1 MPAGGLCSKKGGV
14 QMKEKNRAIRKLW
27 SRKTLQCLDFLTAK
41 NLPPSRDSS
50 HLHHGYTISI
60 VESGILPMNFRDFR
74 LDLKP
79 GDFLILGPEVPHS
92 FNLSSQMGECSY
104 RTVFVKEE
112 GLSGEAKRAVENE
125 KATVSCFSD
134 PALWESYLTIQRGV
148 EAGSESDISDIIKS
162 SELLLSKMAG
172 NTISRMVVKSSHI
185 LAVKEYLKDN
195 FASVPNIEELAEI
208 AHISPFYLMRLF
220 KEEIGLSPHAY
231 INQLRVNRAKEMMA
245 EGLPLLQI
253 TYELGFTDQSHF
265 SKTFLKI
272 TGVNPN
278 RYGNVCRGT

>member
-1 MPAGGLCSKKGGV
+1 M
-14 QMKEKNRAIRKLW
+14 
-27 SRKTLQCLDFLTAK
+27 DFLTAK
-41 NLPPSRDSS
+41 NLPPARDSS

-60 VESGILPMNFRDFR
+60 VESGVLPLNFRELR

-112 GLSGEAKRAVENE
+112 FLSGDVRRAIEEE
-125 KATVSCFSD
+125 KSTVSCFSD
-134 PALWESYLTIQRGV
+134 PALWEDYLNIQRGV
-148 EAGSESDISDIIKS
+148 EAGSTADIHGIIKS
-162 SELLLSKMAG
+162 SERLLSKMTG
-172 NTISRMVVKSSHI
+172 NILSRMVVKSSHI
-185 LAVKEYLKDN
+185 LAVRQYLKDN
-195 FASVPNIEELAEI
+195 FVSVPNIEELAEI

-220 KEEIGLSPHAY
+220 KEEVGLSPHAY

-245 EGLPLLQI
+245 EGLTLLQI

-272 TGVNPN
+272 TGVNPA
-278 RYGNVCRGT
+278 RYGNVGR

>member
-1 MPAGGLCSKKGGV
+1 
-14 QMKEKNRAIRKLW
+14 
-27 SRKTLQCLDFLTAK
+27 
-41 NLPPSRDSS
+41 
-50 HLHHGYTISI
+50 
-60 VESGILPMNFRDFR
+60 
-74 LDLKP
+74 
-79 GDFLILGPEVPHS
+79 
-92 FNLSSQMGECSY
+92 
-104 RTVFVKEE
+104 
-112 GLSGEAKRAVENE
+112 
-125 KATVSCFSD
+125 
-134 PALWESYLTIQRGV
+134 
-148 EAGSESDISDIIKS
+148 
-162 SELLLSKMAG
+162 
-172 NTISRMVVKSSHI
+172 MVVKSSHI